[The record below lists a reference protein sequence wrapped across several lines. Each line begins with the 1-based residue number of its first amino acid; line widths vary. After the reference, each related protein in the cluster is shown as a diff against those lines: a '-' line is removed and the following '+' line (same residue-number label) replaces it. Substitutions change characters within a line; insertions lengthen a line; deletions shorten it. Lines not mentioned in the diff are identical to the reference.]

1 MENPGWYQWLLTHLP
16 LLEFLSLLAIALGVF
31 AYFVEATRSRKA
43 AQRQTEDI
51 HALLEES
58 FQQTRLAMQQAENLR
73 SEHRALLRP
82 GLVLLIEQSAPS
94 MGEGKLALQR
104 MSLKNIGLGAAFN
117 IRLRSFQYQE
127 YQLEFD
133 PLDFV
138 EKDKTRPLGFVASA
152 GGHYSGLSRSLILLE
167 SALLAEKNA
176 VISEIPLEYSYDDA
190 FGQRYRTSAVLVV
203 DHMSGKI
210 TMKYPVFCAPE

>member
-1 MENPGWYQWLLTHLP
+1 V
-16 LLEFLSLLAIALGVF
+16 IAH
-31 AYFVEATRSRKA
+31 FVETIRFRMT
-43 AQRQTEDI
+43 AQRQIEDI
-51 HALLEES
+51 HAQLAES
-58 FQQTRLAMQQAENLR
+58 FQQTRLAEQQAENLR
-73 SEHRALLRP
+73 AEHRALVRP
-82 GLVLLIEQSAPS
+82 GLALLIEQSASS

-104 MSLKNIGLGAAFN
+104 VSLKNIGMGAAFN
-117 IRLRSFQYQE
+117 VRLRSFQYQE

-190 FGQRYRTSAVLVV
+190 FGKRYRTSAVLVV
-203 DHMSGKI
+203 DHMSGKM
-210 TMKYPVFCAPE
+210 TVKYPIFCTPE